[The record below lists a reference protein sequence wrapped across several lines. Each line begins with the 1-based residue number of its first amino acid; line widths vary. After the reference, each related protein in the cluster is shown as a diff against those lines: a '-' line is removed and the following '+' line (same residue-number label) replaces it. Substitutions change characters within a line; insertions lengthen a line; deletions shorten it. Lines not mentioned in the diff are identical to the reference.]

1 MADELRKRTTSGRHT
16 DGVLKRCGCPRRA
29 WAKCSHPWHL
39 AYQWRGTR
47 YRVSLDRERGQP
59 IRSKTKA
66 DEYAETI
73 RLAIRGG
80 TFHAGVP
87 VFGLTFG
94 AVLTA
99 YDDKHVHAPGRRE
112 SAQRAMGWHVG
123 LLRRA
128 PVPAGNGATMA
139 LGDKPISAITK
150 ADVEAVRD
158 WRRREH
164 QAMVEARRV
173 WEAER
178 DAAVQRE
185 LKTRT
190 EAQRGWRSVVGE
202 EKAAELVG
210 REKPRLAPGSK
221 GGEVGINRLLGVLRH
236 VFSWAIAEGYCD
248 ETPFK
253 RHGVT
258 VVKLAMQMETE
269 RTRRLE
275 PGEEDALLAHAGP
288 RLRGLIVAALS
299 TGCRLGELLTLTWGQ
314 VRRDE
319 KGEAR
324 QLVLPAA
331 KTKTN
336 RNRVIPI
343 GARLRAELEM
353 RRQDPNGKDYP
364 ATAAVFGEVTGEPIA
379 SITKAW
385 DVACRRAGVV
395 GLHFHDLR
403 REFGCRLIESGA
415 GLHDAREFLGHA
427 NISTTSRY
435 LRASSLSLEKAI
447 TRLDQAQ
454 AGKNATNVP
463 QTARTGS
470 EGSPVPVANV
480 LN

>member
-1 MADELRKRTTSGRHT
+1 M
-16 DGVLKRCGCPRRA
+16 
-29 WAKCSHPWHL
+29 
-39 AYQWRGTR
+39 
-47 YRVSLDRERGQP
+47 
-59 IRSKTKA
+59 
-66 DEYAETI
+66 
-73 RLAIRGG
+73 
-80 TFHAGVP
+80 
-87 VFGLTFG
+87 
-94 AVLTA
+94 LTA
-99 YDDKHVHAPGRRE
+99 YDDKHVKAPGRRE
-112 SAQRAMGWHVG
+112 SAQEAMGWHVG

-128 PVPAGNGATMA
+128 PVPAGNGAMMA
-139 LGDKPISAITK
+139 LGDKPIASITK
-150 ADVEAVRD
+150 ADVEAVRT

-164 QAMVEARRV
+164 QAMVDARLT

-178 DAAVQRE
+178 DAAVARE

-190 EAQRGWRSVVGE
+190 DARLGWRSVVGE
-202 EKAAELVG
+202 ERAAALVG
-210 REKPRLAPGSK
+210 RPKPRLAPGSK

-236 VFSWAIAEGYCD
+236 VFTWAIAEGYTD
-248 ETPFK
+248 STPFK

-258 VVKLAMQMETE
+258 VVKLAMEMETE

-314 VRRDE
+314 VRRDA
-319 KGEAR
+319 KGQAR

-336 RNRVIPI
+336 RNRVIPV

-353 RRQDPNGKDYP
+353 RRHDPDGEDYP

-379 SITKAW
+379 SIAKAW
-385 DVACRRAGVV
+385 DVACRRAGVA

-435 LRASSLSLEKAI
+435 LRASALSLEKAI
-447 TRLDQAQ
+447 DRLDRAE
-454 AGKNATNVP
+454 AGRSGTNVP
-463 QTARTGS
+463 QTTEAGAQA
-470 EGSPVPVANV
+470 SPEAPGNV